1 MITWLKGL
9 LLVLA
14 LFPSVALASPFLVCD
29 PYSPADQVTNFQVTI
44 DAAAPVDSA
53 PVNNALKYDLANIS
67 FGSHTVKVKACNIW
81 GCSEDSAPFTFIKQL
96 PGAPQNVTITK

>member
-1 MITWLKGL
+1 MKKIILIGL
-9 LLVLA
+9 FC
-14 LFPSVALASPFLVCD
+14 LFPAVCYASPFLVCD

-44 DAAAPVDSA
+44 DTAAPVDSA

-81 GCSEDSAPFTFIKQL
+81 GCSDDSVPFTFTKL
-96 PGAPQNVTITK
+96 PLGAPQNVTITK